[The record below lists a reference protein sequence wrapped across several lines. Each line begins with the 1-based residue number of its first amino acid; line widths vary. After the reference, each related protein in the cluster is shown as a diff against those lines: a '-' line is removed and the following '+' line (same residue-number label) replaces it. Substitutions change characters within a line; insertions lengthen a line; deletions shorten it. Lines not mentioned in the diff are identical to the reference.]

1 MRRDTSSE
9 LKDNKQYLD
18 KLKGELHICSS
29 FAKDLNRKS
38 EDLYQECLT
47 ANTTTTPRGSATPHS
62 QLADF

>member
-47 ANTTTTPRGSATPHS
+47 AMKTTCTYLWNMLHKAIWLH
-62 QLADF
+62 